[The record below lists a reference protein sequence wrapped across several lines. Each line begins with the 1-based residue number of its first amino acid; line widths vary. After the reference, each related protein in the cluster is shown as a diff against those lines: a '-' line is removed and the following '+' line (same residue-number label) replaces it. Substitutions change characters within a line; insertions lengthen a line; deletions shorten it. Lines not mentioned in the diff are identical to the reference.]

1 MADEHLAFEN
11 TLKVLTSFM
20 MGAGAV
26 VMVMYWYVMDVSR
39 DKSKAGVAARLK
51 AKAKEGKKAKPSLLE
66 SMRILS
72 KSTWLE
78 CIAVMVVSYGLT
90 MEFTEIIWKATV
102 KMAYPNKQDYM
113 EFMGNYSTV
122 VRAHTWNAGGWSG
135 LGVGQVGLQ
144 IGGVGVAYGCRQN
157 GCHGEERSTD

>member
-1 MADEHLAFEN
+1 
-11 TLKVLTSFM
+11 M
-20 MGAGAV
+20 MGAGSI
-26 VMVMYWYVMDVSR
+26 VMAMYWYVMDVSKAPAPKPSR
-39 DKSKAGVAARLK
+39 GGRASKN
-51 AKAKEGKKAKPSLLE
+51 GKKAKPGLLE

-122 VRAHTWNAGGWSG
+122 VRDVAWSSRFDSY
-135 LGVGQVGLQ
+135 VDPSAPPTNPDPNQ
-144 IGGVGVAYGCRQN
+144 IHRWA
-157 GCHGEERSTD
+157 S